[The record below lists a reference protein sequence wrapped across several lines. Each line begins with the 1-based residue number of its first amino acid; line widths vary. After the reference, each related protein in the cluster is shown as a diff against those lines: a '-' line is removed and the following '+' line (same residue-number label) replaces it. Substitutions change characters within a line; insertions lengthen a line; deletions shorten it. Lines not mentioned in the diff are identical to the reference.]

1 MKEQAMKTQFS
12 PSLFKISLA
21 GIAATAALAAGATYA
36 FQPAAPALVLVKT
49 ADINAPVRVGDSF
62 SYRLV
67 VLNNTERAIEARL
80 IDVLPREVSL
90 NGSASITSTGILTP
104 AGGLSTTLN
113 PEVVGWHGEL
123 APGARLHVSIPV
135 TLQDCPPV
143 HFGPP
148 YDGARAVRNAATLQ
162 AGPMIQV
169 ATHAF
174 APFGCAAVTPTARPT
189 MPRPTALPG
198 VEVGV
203 RKHARLHPDYD
214 EPERGWVASWF
225 VAYGNRGTEVATDVS
240 LVDQPSA
247 NQTIAGVRSAPLLT
261 PTLEG
266 DSYVFAV
273 GDLAAQ
279 RGGGI
284 LMRARLPF
292 STAAGTVLTNAV
304 SITATGDGSTL
315 NNRDLVTL
323 TVPYL
328 PPLITYPRSGA
339 TCTGTIT
346 ITGRAQAASAVEV
359 VIDGTRVAT
368 VTADAEGF
376 WTLPVAL
383 NDGAHTIGAQTH
395 SGNGEARRSPPVLI
409 RVDSALLW
417 DPISLTF
424 VGPEGVRRHP
434 RHWMGW
440 MNEVGWYI
448 GLAPSTTYTMAVRIC
463 CDDSATVTATI
474 PGKGVIDLTDPNG
487 DKIYTATFTTGTARE
502 LLSGPIGLCVAYN
515 GELQC
520 ARGRI
525 VPTWA
530 RGRHHVIVITPN
542 GFEPNRAQ
550 VRPGD
555 TVEFI
560 NMGDSARSI
569 SARRNLL
576 SAAGVLGANGADAGA
591 ADDDAFTL
599 EVGESYSL
607 EVQDMRSVELYDAA
621 DGASITLAVG
631 SVYLPAVVR

>member
-1 MKEQAMKTQFS
+1 MKTQFS
-12 PSLFKISLA
+12 PSLFRTSMA
-21 GIAATAALAAGATYA
+21 AIAATAALAAGAAYA
-36 FQPAAPALVLVKT
+36 FQPPAPALVLLKT
-49 ADINAPVRVGDSF
+49 ADITAPVRVGDAF
-62 SYRLV
+62 TYRLV
-67 VLNNTERAIEARL
+67 VLNNTERAVEARL
-80 IDVLPREVSL
+80 IDVLPREVAL
-90 NGSASITSTGILTP
+90 NGSASITSTGVLTP
-104 AGGLSTTLN
+104 AEGLTTTLE
-113 PEVVGWHGEL
+113 PEAIGWHGEL

-135 TLQDCPPV
+135 TLQDCASV

-162 AGPMIQV
+162 AGPMIQI

-174 APFGCAAVTPTARPT
+174 TPFGCADVTPTARPT
-189 MPRPTALPG
+189 MPRPTAVPG

-225 VAYGNRGTEVATDVS
+225 VAYGNRGTEAATDVS

-261 PTLEG
+261 PTLDG
-266 DSYVFAV
+266 DAYIFPV
-273 GDLAAQ
+273 GELAAQ

-304 SITATGDGSTL
+304 SITATGDGSVL

-346 ITGRAQAASAVEV
+346 ITGRAQAASDVEV
-359 VIDGTRVAT
+359 VIDNTRVAT

-376 WTLPVAL
+376 WSLPVEL
-383 NDGAHTIGAQTH
+383 NDGTHTIGALTRA
-395 SGNGEARRSPPVLI
+395 GNGEARRSPPVLI
-409 RVDSALLW
+409 RVDSTLLW

-440 MNEVGWYI
+440 MNEAGWYV

-463 CDDSATVTATI
+463 CDNSATVTATI
-474 PGKGVIDLTDPNG
+474 PGQGVIDLTDPNG
-487 DKIYTATFTTGTARE
+487 DSIYTATFTTGSARE

-520 ARGRI
+520 ARGRV
-525 VPTWA
+525 VPVWS

-569 SARRNLL
+569 STRRNLL
-576 SAAGVLGANGADAGA
+576 SAASVLGANGTAAST
-591 ADDDAFTL
+591 ADDDAFML
-599 EVGESYSL
+599 EVGETYSL
-607 EVQDMRSVELYDAA
+607 EIQDMRNLELYDAD
-621 DGASITLAVG
+621 DGASVTLVGG